1 MLSTYIDIEYK
12 SQLLVMAS
20 KLNSVES
27 VDLLLRKVQLEYQIS
42 DELLHDIWVVL
53 NEAVT
58 NAIKYGNKL
67 DSNKKVRLSFD
78 VVDEKN
84 LCFKVQDEGEGFRLE
99 DVPDPTS
106 PERIHEANGRGIY
119 LMKKLATKLEY
130 LNNGNT
136 VCVYFAIS

>member
-12 SQLLVMAS
+12 SQLLVIAS

-27 VDLLLRKVQLEYQIS
+27 VDLLLKKVQLEYHIS
-42 DELLHDIWVVL
+42 DELLNDIWVVL

-58 NAIKYGNKL
+58 NAIKYGNKF

-78 VVDEKN
+78 VVEESN
-84 LCFKVQDEGEGFRLE
+84 LRFKVQDEGEGFRPE

-106 PERIHEANGRGIY
+106 PERIYEANGRGIY
-119 LMKKLATKLEY
+119 LMQKLATKLEY